1 MEDWQFM
8 QSDNYLPVITGIP
21 PGFRK
26 GRSVLD
32 GYTRGWGLEFGD
44 LKSKIIE
51 DPLYL
56 RCLKLAIGRTIQ
68 DEVRR
73 MNIFLILKY
82 YLTGLPAGNIIEFGC
97 YRGGS
102 CIFMAAVCAALGIQA
117 TVYGLDTFAG
127 MPTTD
132 KTIDAHN
139 TGDFQETNLSELRE
153 YTRSAGLRNVEFVP
167 GPFEQTAP
175 SLLSRIAPI
184 TVAHIDCDIRSSV
197 AYSYETVMPYMA
209 PGGYIIFD
217 DAQTS
222 SCLGATEAVEDLLIR
237 RDGLSS
243 EQVYPHYVFRAVM
256 PIRTKPEFD
265 ENSLQADPFK
275 QDVGSLQRQLALL
288 QAELNRKTDRINAE
302 VSRLGTQLHEIEGR
316 QQSMEQE
323 IEKWKSGVF
332 PPVISRSSKGS

>member
-1 MEDWQFM
+1 M

-44 LKSKIIE
+44 LKSKILE

-56 RCLKLAIGRTIQ
+56 RSLKLALGRTIQ

-82 YLTGLPAGNIIEFGC
+82 YLTGLPSGNIIEFGC
-97 YRGGS
+97 FRGGS

-139 TGDFQETNLSELRE
+139 TGDFQETNLVELRE
-153 YTRSAGLRNVEFVP
+153 YARRVGLKNLEFVP
-167 GPFEQTAP
+167 GPFEETAP
-175 SLLSRIAPI
+175 ALLPRIAPI

-243 EQVYPHYVFRAVM
+243 EQVYPHYVFRAM
-256 PIRTKPEFD
+256 APIHVKPDFD
-265 ENSLQADPFK
+265 DNSLQTDPFK
-275 QDVGSLQRQLALL
+275 QEVGSSQSQFALL
-288 QAELNRKTDRINAE
+288 QAELNRKTDRLNAE
-302 VSRLGTQLHEIEGR
+302 ISRMRAQLYEMERR
-316 QQSMEQE
+316 QRSLEQE
-323 IEKWKSGVF
+323 VETWKSGVF
-332 PPVISRSSKGS
+332 PPAISKSSKGS